1 MPITGK
7 EKMLMGR
14 YIDIIISLT
23 EKQKKLRTYPKH
35 FHKGAQENVTESDL
49 SDNPK
54 EAIRAILEF
63 ARRIIKA

>member
-23 EKQKKLRTYPKH
+23 EKQKNCEPIQSIFIKELRKMLQ
-35 FHKGAQENVTESDL
+35 KV
-49 SDNPK
+49 
-54 EAIRAILEF
+54 I
-63 ARRIIKA
+63 